1 MFLCDLNE
9 SLSRHIK
16 QALEIIFGERGQ
28 PSVAHPFSAEHGL
41 VIGQLACEEKSNEI
55 TAIPKL
61 LEMLEIKGC
70 IVTIDAMGTQTEIA
84 KAIRDKEGDYI
95 LALKETMDKLVFKV
109 YYRNI
114 IYLAGYFNR

>member
-1 MFLCDLNE
+1 
-9 SLSRHIK
+9 
-16 QALEIIFGERGQ
+16 
-28 PSVAHPFSAEHGL
+28 
-41 VIGQLACEEKSNEI
+41 
-55 TAIPKL
+55 
-61 LEMLEIKGC
+61 MLEIKGC

>member
-9 SLSRHIK
+9 SLSCHIK
-16 QALEIIFGERGQ
+16 QALEILFGERGQ
-28 PSVAHPFSAEHGL
+28 PSVAHPFSAEYGL

-95 LALKETMDKLVFKV
+95 LALKENPKNTVQRCEIVF
-109 YYRNI
+109 
-114 IYLAGYFNR
+114 G